1 MDEFDLKS
9 NNSGEARTKVSDD
22 NTAVKYGSGSVD
34 VFGTPAMI
42 ALMEEASINAV
53 DSKLP
58 DGYATVGIYL
68 DVKHIA
74 ATPIGMN
81 VTARAEITGI
91 DGRKLTFRVEAF
103 DESEKIGEGTHQRS
117 IIELDRFRQRAGKKA
132 VRDQD
137 II

>member
-1 MDEFDLKS
+1 MVEIDLKIAA
-9 NNSGEARTKVSDD
+9 SGEARTMVSDD

-58 DGYATVGIYL
+58 DGYATVGVHL

-74 ATPIGMN
+74 ATPVGMN

-103 DESEKIGEGTHQRS
+103 DESEKIGEGTHQRFV
-117 IIELDRFRQRAGKKA
+117 IELDRFRERAGKKS
-132 VRDQD
+132 VRE
-137 II
+137 